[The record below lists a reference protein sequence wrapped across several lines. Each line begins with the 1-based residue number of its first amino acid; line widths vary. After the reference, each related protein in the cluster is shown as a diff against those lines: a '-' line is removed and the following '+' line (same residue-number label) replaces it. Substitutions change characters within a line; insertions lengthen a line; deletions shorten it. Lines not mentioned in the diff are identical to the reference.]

1 MDGASAPFLN
11 MVIYLKHPLHGAK
24 VAIAEAEAEQ
34 DELNGWQRFNPDTP
48 LDTQAAPVQQEVTN
62 QLPRRRSKQTAA

>member
-1 MDGASAPFLN
+1 

-48 LDTQAAPVQQEVTN
+48 SDTQAAPVQQEVTN